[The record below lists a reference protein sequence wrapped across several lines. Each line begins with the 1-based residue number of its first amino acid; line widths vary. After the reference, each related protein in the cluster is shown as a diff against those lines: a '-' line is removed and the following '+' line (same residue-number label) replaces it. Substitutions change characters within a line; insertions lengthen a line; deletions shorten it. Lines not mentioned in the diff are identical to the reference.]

1 MTDITKDE
9 VINLMAEAA
18 RKPPLTGKGSGAYV
32 RRQVERA
39 LDALS
44 AAGFAIVPYGATEAM
59 QSAACSN
66 FNKIA
71 GLNAAIDAGNLL
83 KE

>member
-1 MTDITKDE
+1 MTGITKDE
-9 VINLMAEAA
+9 VINLMAKAA

-32 RRQVERA
+32 RRQIERA

-44 AAGFAIVPYGATEAM
+44 AAGFAVVPYGATEAM
-59 QSAACSN
+59 QNAACSD
-66 FNKIA
+66 FNRVA
-71 GLNAAIDAGNLL
+71 GLNAAIDTGNLL